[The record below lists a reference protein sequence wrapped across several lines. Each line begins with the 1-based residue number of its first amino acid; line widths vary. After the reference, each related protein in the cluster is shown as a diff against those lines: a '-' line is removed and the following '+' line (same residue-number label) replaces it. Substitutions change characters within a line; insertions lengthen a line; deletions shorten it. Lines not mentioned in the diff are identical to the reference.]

1 MFSWKRILTA
11 MRDALYAVLVA
22 CAVVIA
28 VLVSGVLINLLWPEF
43 QVPAWLQAENHETWL
58 LAIFWWLSLSI
69 VLILTGCIWYY
80 DRSLPLDRQRDT
92 GWYICPA
99 LLVLFVVPVAREV
112 PLWLIAVWI
121 YGIIVVLFYD
131 LETTRDKVQDFLQP
145 KQPTLA

>member
-1 MFSWKRILTA
+1 

-22 CAVVIA
+22 CAVVIT

-80 DRSLPLDRQRDT
+80 DWSLPLERQRDT
-92 GWYICPA
+92 GWYICPVPMI
-99 LLVLFVVPVAREV
+99 LLVVPVTGEIPIWV
-112 PLWLIAVWI
+112 IAIWI
-121 YGIIVVLFYD
+121 YSTITWLFYE
-131 LETTRDKVQDFLQP
+131 LETTRDKVRSLAQLQ
-145 KQPTLA
+145 QSALV